1 MEITTTEY
9 KHCYLVKAN
18 GRVDSATAP
27 QLAEALET
35 VQKSGQYKIVLD
47 LSGVDYMASSGL
59 RVLINTQK
67 SSRRYNRGEL
77 VLASVTPRVYSA
89 LDLAG
94 FIPYFKLFDDITAA
108 VGNF

>member
-1 MEITTTEY
+1 MEISTTEY
-9 KHCYLVKAN
+9 RHCYLIKAS

-27 QLAEALET
+27 ELAEALNA
-35 VQKSGQYKIVLD
+35 VQKSGHYKIVLD
-47 LSGVDYMASSGL
+47 LSGVDYLSSSGL

-67 SSRRYNRGEL
+67 NSRRYNRGEL
-77 VLASVTPRVYSA
+77 VLANVTPRVYSA

>member
-1 MEITTTEY
+1 MEISTTQY
-9 KHCYLVKAN
+9 KHCHVVKAN

-35 VQKSGQYKIVLD
+35 VQKSGHYKIVLD
-47 LSGVDYMASSGL
+47 MTDVDYIASSGL

-67 SSRRYNRGEL
+67 NSRRYNRGEL
-77 VLASVTPRVYSA
+77 VLANVTPRVYSA

-94 FIPYFKLFDDITAA
+94 FIPYFKLFEDITAA